1 MVGGMASLTTTLNVA
16 QDAWLFALSVAL
28 QLTGV
33 VPILKELP
41 DAGIHDDAIMPELST
56 DKKFHVTIAVG
67 VLPFV
72 GVAVKGDEVVYGG
85 HVSVGGVASTSAIA
99 NAQVETLLA
108 ILVAEQEINEVPIA
122 EKLRGLEV
130 LQLTLGV
137 PSASVAVGIE
147 NEAEAATFIPFD
159 GMTNDE
165 LGQVIMGLNASRTA
179 KVRDP
184 PAIVADDEEART
196 IMLNADVIV
205 VGVVENVNV

>member
-1 MVGGMASLTTTLNVA
+1 MASLTTTLNVA

-85 HVSVGGVASTSAIA
+85 HASVGGVASTLDIV
-99 NAQVETLLA
+99 NAQVDT
-108 ILVAEQEINEVPIA
+108 
-122 EKLRGLEV
+122 
-130 LQLTLGV
+130 
-137 PSASVAVGIE
+137 
-147 NEAEAATFIPFD
+147 
-159 GMTNDE
+159 
-165 LGQVIMGLNASRTA
+165 
-179 KVRDP
+179 
-184 PAIVADDEEART
+184 
-196 IMLNADVIV
+196 
-205 VGVVENVNV
+205 